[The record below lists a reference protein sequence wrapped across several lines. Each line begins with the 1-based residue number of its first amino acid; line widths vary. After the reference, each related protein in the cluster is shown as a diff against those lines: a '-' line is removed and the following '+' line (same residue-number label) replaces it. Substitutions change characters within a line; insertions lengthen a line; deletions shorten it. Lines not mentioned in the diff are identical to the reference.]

1 MPTEQILI
9 VDLEATCWRGPTP
22 PGQKSDII
30 EIGICVLDV
39 ASGERLE
46 RESLLVLPERSTV
59 SDFCTELTTLTPEQV
74 AGGIS
79 FREACEIL
87 REKYRAGKRVWASYG
102 AYDRNKFQEQCPAYG
117 VEYPFGAKHIN
128 VKRSFGSVELLNRP
142 VGMAGAL
149 KRLGIP
155 LEGTHHRGDDDA
167 WNIALILRYLLQIR
181 SVSDLVRLSASSE

>member
-1 MPTEQILI
+1 MSAQILI
-9 VDLEATCWRGPTP
+9 VDLEATCWRGSAP
-22 PGQKSDII
+22 PGETSDII

-39 ASGERLE
+39 ATGERLE

-79 FREACEIL
+79 FRAACDLL
-87 REKYRAGKRVWASYG
+87 REKYRSRERVWASYG
-102 AYDRNKFQEQCPAYG
+102 AYDRNKFVEQCPAYG
-117 VEYPFGAKHIN
+117 VEYPFGPKHIN
-128 VKRSFGSVELLNRP
+128 VKASFGRVELSRP

-149 KRLGIP
+149 NRLGIP

-167 WNIALILRYLLQIR
+167 WNIALILRHLLLERGQ
-181 SVSDLVRLSASSE
+181 SVQDLAQR